1 MPQDEG
7 RFGRISDPRRCWA
20 PKGVRPRVP
29 RQIVREYLYV
39 YAAVSPALGKMTA
52 LLLPWANTDMM
63 NIFLEEVSREF
74 SEFLVI
80 MQVDQAGW
88 HRSKNLR
95 IPENIRLLPQPPHSP
110 ELNPVEH
117 LWEELREKA
126 CPNQAFNSLQEV
138 ESVLCQEI
146 GRLQN
151 DPARLRSLTYFP
163 HLREVPC

>member
-7 RFGRISDPRRCWA
+7 RFGRISEPRRCWA
-20 PKGVRPRVP
+20 PKGMRPRVP

-39 YAAVSPALGKMTA
+39 YAAVSPGLGRMTA

-63 NIFLEEVSREF
+63 NIFLREVSKDF

-88 HRSKNLR
+88 HKSKDLK

-126 CPNQAFNSLQEV
+126 CPNRAFKSLGEV
-138 ESVLCQEI
+138 EQALCQEI

-151 DPARLRSLTYFP
+151 DPDRLRSLTNFP
-163 HLREVPC
+163 HLRIPC

>member
-1 MPQDEG
+1 
-7 RFGRISDPRRCWA
+7 
-20 PKGVRPRVP
+20 
-29 RQIVREYLYV
+29 
-39 YAAVSPALGKMTA
+39 MTA

-74 SEFLVI
+74 TEFLVI

-88 HRSKNLR
+88 HKSKNLK

-126 CPNQAFNSLQEV
+126 CPNQAFTSLTEV
-138 ESVLCQEI
+138 ENALCQEI

-163 HLREVPC
+163 HLREIPC